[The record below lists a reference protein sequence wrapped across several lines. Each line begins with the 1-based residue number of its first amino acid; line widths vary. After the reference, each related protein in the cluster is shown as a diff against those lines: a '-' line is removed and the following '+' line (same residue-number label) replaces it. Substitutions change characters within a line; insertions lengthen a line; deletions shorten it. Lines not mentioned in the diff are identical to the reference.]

1 MCYKQ
6 SNSIGL
12 KATFQTS
19 ASHFFFFF
27 FSIES
32 PLMVLITFA
41 QSALRGTAGY
51 KWTLYVSYTIRNIVR
66 EPDQKKK
73 YLVVAFTFR
82 TVVQTRQKR

>member
-19 ASHFFFFF
+19 ASHFFFF
-27 FSIES
+27 SIES

-41 QSALRGTAGY
+41 QSALRWTAGY
-51 KWTLYVSYTIRNIVR
+51 KWTLYASYTLRNIVR

-73 YLVVAFTFR
+73 YLVAAFTFKI
-82 TVVQTRQKR
+82 VVQTRQKR